1 MTENKSTIQT
11 AAGVPER
18 ERAVLVAVVR
28 DSQELRQSEEY
39 LDELEFLAET
49 ADITTVRRF
58 SQRLPQPSSR
68 IYVGPGKLEE
78 IAAYCEEHAVD
89 VAIFDDELTP
99 AQTRNI
105 ERAMPCR
112 ILDRTRL
119 ILDIFLARAQ
129 TAYAKTQVQLAQYEY
144 MLPRL
149 AGLWTHLERQRGGTG
164 TRGGAGEREI
174 ETDRRIVRN
183 RISKLKEDLKKIDR
197 QMAVQRSNRGQLVR
211 VALVGYT
218 NVGKSALMNLI
229 AKSEVFAENKLFATL
244 DTTVR
249 KVVFDNLPFLL
260 SDTVGFIRKLPTEL
274 IESFKSTLDE
284 VREAD
289 LLLHV
294 VDISHPRFE
303 DQIAVVKQTL
313 QEIGAG
319 DKPVYLVFNKID
331 AYTWTEKA
339 DDDLTPATD
348 ENRSLDDLKQSWIA
362 KANTPCI
369 FLSAKRR
376 TNIDK
381 FRQDLYGMVREIHAG
396 RYPFNNFLY

>member
-1 MTENKSTIQT
+1 M
-11 AAGVPER
+11 
-18 ERAVLVAVVR
+18 
-28 DSQELRQSEEY
+28 
-39 LDELEFLAET
+39 
-49 ADITTVRRF
+49 
-58 SQRLPQPSSR
+58 
-68 IYVGPGKLEE
+68 
-78 IAAYCEEHAVD
+78 
-89 VAIFDDELTP
+89 AIFDDELTP

-218 NVGKSALMNLI
+218 NVGKSTLMNLI